1 MYYMLL
7 LQAITKQLSL
17 SLKITKMMPEL
28 KVKKLATKAVFYKR
42 IWRNALFG
50 IFTMLVC
57 LLIGVLG
64 YKLTIPEFDW
74 YDSLLNAS
82 MILSGMGPIIDPA
95 IVLTKNA
102 KVFAS
107 MYALFSGVAFIST
120 IGILIAPIA
129 HRFFHKLHLED
140 TSTDL

>member
-1 MYYMLL
+1 M
-7 LQAITKQLSL
+7 ADHK
-17 SLKITKMMPEL
+17 KN
-28 KVKKLATKAVFYKR
+28 KLAPVKVYYKR
-42 IWRNALFG
+42 LWKNAFFG
-50 IFTMLVC
+50 ISVMFFC

-64 YKLTIPEFDW
+64 YKLTIPEMDW

-82 MILSGMGPIIDPA
+82 MILSGMGPMIDPA
-95 IVLTKNA
+95 IVLSKGA
-102 KVFAS
+102 KLFAS

-140 TSTDL
+140 ASNDE

>member
-1 MYYMLL
+1 MVDRKK
-7 LQAITKQLSL
+7 T
-17 SLKITKMMPEL
+17 
-28 KVKKLATKAVFYKR
+28 KLAPVKVYYRRLWK
-42 IWRNALFG
+42 NVLFG
-50 IFTMLVC
+50 TAIMFFC

-64 YKLTIPEFDW
+64 YKFTIPEMDW

-82 MILSGMGPIIDPA
+82 MILSGMGPMIDPG
-95 IVLTKNA
+95 IKLTDTA

-107 MYALFSGVAFIST
+107 LYALFSGVAFIST

-140 TSTDL
+140 TDEQ